1 MPEEFKDDENFIRK
15 MMGEAYLP
23 RLMERT
29 CLEIPVSDD
38 AWIEEDEEK
47 NSEE

>member
-15 MMGEAYLP
+15 VMGEAYLP

-29 CLEIPVSDD
+29 CLEIPVPDD
-38 AWIEEDEEK
+38 AWEEIEED